1 MPVFGT
7 MASRFNDDGVTALY
21 QALLPRLAALGLK
34 TGEGRLP
41 KVATRHSTH
50 QVPIVP
56 GARVRYLADIA
67 DTVRGYKQRALRS
80 RRALAREIQQ
90 LRAAAAML
98 TVGKPE
104 KPRAAEAA
112 INLAEQRE
120 ARLDPQARKLLAMW
134 PDMKKA
140 YAGDEYV
147 VKIRDREIRTAL
159 THTTLSGSKIRKVAL
174 PPVRVPRRTA
184 EVAAARQRA
193 RQFPVHRRHLRLQA
207 RERGPDAHVRR
218 RGRRVP
224 HQPPLQ
230 AARRRHAGQASVHRL
245 RQRHALRQRPRPA
258 ARHLRQGRQFAAS
271 ASPRWTT

>member
-34 TGEGRLP
+34 PRRRPAAQGG
-41 KVATRHSTH
+41 TRHSTH

-67 DTVRGYKQRALRS
+67 DTVRGYKRRAREQA
-80 RRALAREIQQ
+80 ALAREIQQ
-90 LRAAAAML
+90 LRAAARML
-98 TVGKPE
+98 QVGKPD

-112 INLAEQRE
+112 SSWPSS
-120 ARLDPQARKLLAMW
+120 ARRGSTRRRRSCWRCGPTCS
-134 PDMKKA
+134 KA

-174 PPVRVPRRTA
+174 PQYECHGETA

-193 RQFPVHRRHLRLQA
+193 RQLPLHRRHLRLQA

-218 RGRRVP
+218 RGRRLP
-224 HQPPLQ
+224 HQPALQ
-230 AARRRHAGQASVHRL
+230 AAERRHAGQAAEHRL
-245 RQRHALRQRPRPA
+245 RQRHAVRQRPRPA
-258 ARHLRQGRQFAAS
+258 ARHLRQGRQLAAS
-271 ASPRWTT
+271 ASPRSTT